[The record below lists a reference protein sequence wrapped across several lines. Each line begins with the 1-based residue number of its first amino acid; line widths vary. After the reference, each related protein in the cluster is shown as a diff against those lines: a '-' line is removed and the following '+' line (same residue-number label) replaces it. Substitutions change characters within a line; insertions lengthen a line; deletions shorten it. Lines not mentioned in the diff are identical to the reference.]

1 MRRHDKE
8 RVDVASQQYPE
19 RAMRSLIVT
28 ETRLVRRTIT
38 TRDSRVRR
46 PIGLLFVLVSLFVIV
61 GCSKDNPSTT
71 VAGGAQISAD
81 PNPVPAGSEKFGK
94 TTIIWDTGDGSIG
107 EVYVSVNG
115 APDKLFAGNRAKS
128 SKEAAWIGKGQHEFK
143 LYAGKAH
150 EKLLAS
156 VTVTRLRN

>member
-1 MRRHDKE
+1 MHPLVVIGLWPMWRR
-8 RVDVASQQYPE
+8 VPAFVP
-19 RAMRSLIVT
+19 RAHRSM
-28 ETRLVRRTIT
+28 E
-38 TRDSRVRR
+38 
-46 PIGLLFVLVSLFVIV
+46 LLFVLGGLLVST
-61 GCSKDNPSTT
+61 GCWGNNPTT
-71 VAGGAQISAD
+71 AGNGSPQISAD

-94 TTIIWDTGDGSIG
+94 TTISWDTGNGSIG

-128 SKEAAWIGKGQHEFK
+128 SKEVSWIGKGQHEFK